1 MDINLTNI
9 LVLLTGLISYM
20 AFNNRE
26 LFNRLKHYPYQE
38 HREKE
43 YYRML
48 SSGFVHGSMT
58 HLLINLF
65 VFYQFGGYVESY
77 FVLHH
82 GLVLGRVLYLLVYLG
97 IIVLADVASY
107 YKHKDNPSYASI
119 GASGG
124 VSGIIFIFCFLN
136 PWSMLGLYF
145 IIPIPA
151 IIFAV
156 LYLYYSSWASKNSN
170 DNIDHD
176 AHFYG
181 AILGIL
187 MLVVLIP
194 SSIKQFL
201 SKIIEDFPWF

>member
-1 MDINLTNI
+1 MEVNLTNV
-9 LVLLTGLISYM
+9 LVLITGLISYL

-38 HREKE
+38 HRTKE

-48 SSGFVHGSMT
+48 TSGFVHGSTT

-65 VFYQFGGYVESY
+65 VFYQFGGFVENY

-82 GLVLGRVLYLLVYLG
+82 GIIWGRLLYLLVYLA
-97 IIVLADVASY
+97 IIVLADLGSY
-107 YKHKDNPSYASI
+107 YKHRDNPNYSSI

-145 IIPIPA
+145 IIPVPA
-151 IIFAV
+151 IIFSV
-156 LYLYYSSWASKNSN
+156 LYLVYTSWASKNSQ

-181 AILGIL
+181 AILGL
-187 MLVVLIP
+187 LLLVILIP
-194 SSIKQFL
+194 SSFNQFMTR
-201 SKIIEDFPWF
+201 IVQDFPW